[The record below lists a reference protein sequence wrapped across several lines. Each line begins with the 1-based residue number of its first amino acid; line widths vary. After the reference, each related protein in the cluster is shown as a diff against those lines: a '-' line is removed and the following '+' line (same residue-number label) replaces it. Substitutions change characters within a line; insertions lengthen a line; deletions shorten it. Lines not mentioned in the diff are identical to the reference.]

1 MLDDLALFVAI
12 VEAGSL
18 NAAAEKEGLPTAT
31 VTRRLQR
38 LEASLGYRLLHRSAR
53 RTQPTAEG
61 AQYYEQCRPLVQ
73 ALRQATLRLDATLG
87 AIAGT
92 IRVLA
97 PVNFASEILAPAWA
111 TFLEQHPLVQL
122 EMELSNEVQDLVG
135 AGADIAIRIG
145 AQADSTF
152 TQRKLADVRL
162 VLAAAPAY
170 LEQHGT
176 PRNAAEL
183 AGHAAIATLPLREWR
198 LRDPASGVETVLR
211 PEPRV
216 RVNEVRLA
224 VQMAEAGLGI
234 VLAPE
239 LQCHASLQSGA
250 LQRIMP
256 GWTPQVRSVY
266 AVWPQQRYLPARV
279 RALLEHLA
287 AFTARHPLL
296 SGLDERTV
304 DGGG

>member
-1 MLDDLALFVAI
+1 MLDDLALFIAI

-31 VTRRLQR
+31 VTRRLQK

-61 AQYYEQCRPLVQ
+61 MQYYEQCRPLVQ

-87 AIAGT
+87 AIEGT

-111 TFLEQHPLVQL
+111 GFLEQHPKVQL
-122 EMELSNEVQDLVG
+122 ELELSNQVQDLVG
-135 AGADIAIRIG
+135 SGADLAIRIG
-145 AQADSTF
+145 ALADSTL
-152 TQRKLADVRL
+152 TQRKLCDVRL
-162 VLAAAPAY
+162 ALVAAPAY
-170 LEQHGT
+170 LARHGT
-176 PRNAAEL
+176 PQSAAEL
-183 AGHAAIATLPLREWR
+183 AAHATIATLPLREWQ
-198 LRDPASGVETVLR
+198 LQDPASGATTVLH

-224 VQMAEAGLGI
+224 VMMAEAGLGI
-234 VLAPE
+234 ALAPE
-239 LQCHASLQSGA
+239 LQCHAGLQAGT
-250 LQRIMP
+250 LVRLLP
-256 GWTPQVRSVY
+256 GWMQRQRSVY
-266 AVWPQQRYLPARV
+266 AVWSQQRYLPARV

-287 AFTARHPLL
+287 AFTAGHPLL
-296 SGLDERTV
+296 QS
-304 DGGG
+304 